1 MNQSYP
7 IAYAEQADSLEDLQ
21 VMDDL
26 QDKSSLMFSE
36 GNGKLTMD
44 TDYLNI
50 FHKTGFL
57 NAFVASLSV
66 IIVSE
71 LGDKTF
77 FIAAILAMK
86 NSRLVVFVASML
98 ALGIMTVLASVMGV
112 ATTVIPRV
120 YIHYTSVILFIV
132 FGFKMLKE
140 GYDMSADE
148 AKEELDQVQSSIE
161 KKDQNTNQANGFSKG
176 SCYSSEDPETG
187 VINSIPEVPLRTKIK
202 RRFLV
207 FVSLAFIE
215 TFTMIFLA
223 EWGDRSQIST
233 LILAA
238 RENVIAVTIGALLG
252 HFLCTGLA
260 VFGGRFVAQM
270 ISVKTGKLTITSS
283 FNAWMKIKMKISQ
296 LTQKT
301 YFYLPSRTKQ
311 TVTIIGGVVFL
322 LFAAFATLMGD

>member
-1 MNQSYP
+1 MGGYDSDNVIEDVQFAESIHSKSAISEAPSMFGDSYHHQSY
-7 IAYAEQADSLEDLQ
+7 S
-21 VMDDL
+21 DD
-26 QDKSSLMFSE
+26 
-36 GNGKLTMD
+36 
-44 TDYLNI
+44 DYLSI
-50 FHKTGFL
+50 FQKGGFL
-57 NAFVASLSV
+57 HAFLASLSV

-86 NSRLVVFVASML
+86 NSRIVVFVASML

-120 YIHYTSVILFIV
+120 YIHYTSVILFVI
-132 FGFKMLKE
+132 FGLKMLKE

-148 AKEELDQVQSSIE
+148 AKEELDQVESTLE
-161 KKDQNTNQANGFSKG
+161 KKDQQNSTPNGNYSRSNSSRSSYNNDNDKHNNM
-176 SCYSSEDPETG
+176 YSSEDPETG
-187 VINSIPEVPLRTKIK
+187 VIKSLPEVPLKTRIK
-202 RRFLV
+202 RKFLV

-238 RENVIAVTIGALLG
+238 RENVVAVTIGALLG

-260 VFGGRFVAQM
+260 VLGGRFIAQM
-270 ISVKTGKLTITSS
+270 ISVKTGRFS
-283 FNAWMKIKMKISQ
+283 N
-296 LTQKT
+296 
-301 YFYLPSRTKQ
+301 YFYNIH
-311 TVTIIGGVVFL
+311 V
-322 LFAAFATLMGD
+322 

>member
-1 MNQSYP
+1 MNISYS
-7 IAYAEQADSLEDLQ
+7 IGYDSADIIEDMQLMEG
-21 VMDDL
+21 VH
-26 QDKSSLMFSE
+26 DKSSSALFND
-36 GNGKLTMD
+36 GDGKTSMD

-50 FHKTGFL
+50 FHRAGFL
-57 NAFVASLSV
+57 HAFVASLSV

-112 ATTVIPRV
+112 ATTIIPRI
-120 YIHYTSVILFIV
+120 YIHYTSVILFVV
-132 FGFKMLKE
+132 FGLKMLKE

-161 KKDQNTNQANGFSKG
+161 KRDQNSTQANGVSKG
-176 SCYSSEDPETG
+176 SAYASEDPETG
-187 VINSIPEVPLRTKIK
+187 VIKSLPEVPLRTRIK
-202 RRFLV
+202 RKFLV

-215 TFTMIFLA
+215 TFTMVFLA

-238 RENVIAVTIGALLG
+238 RENVVAVTIGALLG

-260 VFGGRFVAQM
+260 VVGGRFIAQM
-270 ISVKTGKLTITSS
+270 ISVKTGE
-283 FNAWMKIKMKISQ
+283 
-296 LTQKT
+296 
-301 YFYLPSRTKQ
+301 
-311 TVTIIGGVVFL
+311 
-322 LFAAFATLMGD
+322 